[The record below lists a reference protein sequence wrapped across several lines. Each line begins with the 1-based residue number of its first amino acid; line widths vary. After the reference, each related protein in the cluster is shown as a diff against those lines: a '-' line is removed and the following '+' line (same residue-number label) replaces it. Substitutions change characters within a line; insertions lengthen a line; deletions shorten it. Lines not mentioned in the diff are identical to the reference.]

1 MSWKVR
7 HEGSPKHVEV
17 PGLQQVVDGMQ
28 SGLWELTDEVMG
40 PQDQAWVTIEDHPQL
55 EEIAA
60 EIEPPPPSQHPDET
74 HLDFNALIDV
84 CLVLLIF
91 FMLTT
96 TYALLQKMLDSPTL
110 ASEDASKGPPR
121 VTREQVAE
129 RMLMMRVTM
138 EKASPGMEKALPMIR
153 IEGNTV
159 AKEDL
164 LIALQ
169 KARRSSG
176 KVQIALEHEYDVPH
190 GIIVAIEDAA
200 HGAGIEKVNLVV
212 PRKQP

>member
-60 EIEPPPPSQHPDET
+60 EIEPPPHAQHPDET

-110 ASEDASKGPPR
+110 AAEDASKGPPR

-129 RMLMMRVTM
+129 RMLLVKVNM
-138 EKASPGMEKALPMIR
+138 EKGKPVIR
-153 IEGNTV
+153 LDDHAIE
-159 AKEDL
+159 KEDL

-169 KARRSSG
+169 RARRSSG

-212 PRKQP
+212 PRVKP